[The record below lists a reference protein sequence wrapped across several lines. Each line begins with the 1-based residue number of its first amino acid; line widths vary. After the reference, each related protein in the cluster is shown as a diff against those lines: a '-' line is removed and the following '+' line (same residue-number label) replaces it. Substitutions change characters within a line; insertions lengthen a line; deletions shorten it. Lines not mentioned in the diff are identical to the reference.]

1 MKQSRLIK
9 KHWQRGQHLTQS
21 KYEYNNRSQKRG
33 APLALNLMSKLADMQ
48 DKELPVEFFFYTN
61 TLEKAKALA
70 DEMVRLQYEVYG
82 YGPCGYDTSQF
93 SIAGCTPK
101 MKMTDE
107 VMTARVEKMCEL
119 GYQYDCKF
127 DGWGTLLDFE

>member
-1 MKQSRLIK
+1 
-9 KHWQRGQHLTQS
+9 
-21 KYEYNNRSQKRG
+21 
-33 APLALNLMSKLADMQ
+33 MQ

-101 MKMTDE
+101 MKMADE
-107 VMTARVEKMCEL
+107 IMTAWVEKMCEL

-127 DGWGTLLDFE
+127 DGWGTLLDWSLD